1 MFCPRADNPLNK
13 KPVEPEKPDLPP
25 VKDMQAGQKGDPPQI
40 KGPVELP
47 EKKSGEEVQLD
58 RPDAG
63 NGGHTFHT
71 WHFYPPRFC
80 KVSVCVSWSKP
91 SALFYGILC
100 LTVKHPKTLHV
111 LLFNDMGTVNI
122 Q

>member
-1 MFCPRADNPLNK
+1 MFCPRADNRLNK

-47 EKKSGEEVQLD
+47 EKKGGEEVQLD

-63 NGGHTFHT
+63 NGAHTHLTLGTFT
-71 WHFYPPRFC
+71 PQSHF
-80 KVSVCVSWSKP
+80 KVTKTI
-91 SALFYGILC
+91 LFAKSQYLSFA
-100 LTVKHPKTLHV
+100 KSRKT
-111 LLFNDMGTVNI
+111 
-122 Q
+122 